1 MTSLSRLQHTVIP
14 RRGTSADSRACFDL
28 FIASVSDLGQ
38 RLGVETITGGA
49 EALDSLWVKRKPLFD
64 HLAETA
70 DQWWIAEQ
78 NGKLAGYARS
88 VLRDGV
94 RQLTEFF
101 VLPGA
106 QSAGVG
112 RAVLQRALP
121 DDARVRFLLAT
132 PDPRAL
138 VRYLKAGLSA
148 RFPVFHF
155 HRDRRPLGSPEVL
168 SAGRLSESAA
178 DLEQLAAIDTEIL
191 GFRRDLD
198 HRWLLNQ
205 REGYLYRLGD
215 RVIGYGYLGPY
226 SGPFALLD
234 PAATGLVL
242 THAEGAAPGEDFGVE
257 VPLINR
263 AAVDYLLGAGYR
275 MDSFVNHYMSDG
287 EIGRFERYLV
297 TTPSFFI

>member
-1 MTSLSRLQHTVIP
+1 MTSLSELQPTVMA

-28 FIASVSDLGQ
+28 FIASVADLGQ
-38 RLGVETITGGA
+38 RLGVETITGGT

-78 NGKLAGYARS
+78 DGKLSGYARS

-155 HRDRRPLGSPEVL
+155 HRDRRPLASPEGL
-168 SAGRLSESAA
+168 SASRSGAGGAAGADIAAGASAA
-178 DLEQLAAIDTEIL
+178 VVTGARP
-191 GFRRDLD
+191 G
-198 HRWLLNQ
+198 
-205 REGYLYRLGD
+205 
-215 RVIGYGYLGPY
+215 
-226 SGPFALLD
+226 S
-234 PAATGLVL
+234 ATAGS
-242 THAEGAAPGEDFGVE
+242 AP
-257 VPLINR
+257 
-263 AAVDYLLGAGYR
+263 
-275 MDSFVNHYMSDG
+275 S
-287 EIGRFERYLV
+287 
-297 TTPSFFI
+297 